1 MFLRL
6 KTPYKTIFS
15 INFAQIAL
23 AAFAILAGLVAS
35 GSVFLNDLYFWVQ
48 SAYYINPYLCLI
60 AFLLAFCPGVW
71 GLTAIIFLLPLSAG
85 LGTQLNAYLGAQFLI
100 LPNAGLDLV
109 AGFFL
114 GLALREIS
122 KYSHFLGKN
131 RHRDLTAVVKELVP
145 WPITLVIVMI
155 TISTAIAISRNV
167 YQSAAATSFKGLL
180 FNLVHFRPIG
190 WHDDY
195 MPISDW
201 IAYALAV
208 AMIFLVIG
216 QLKGREN
223 KYQIIFRPVMAGL
236 IIASLMGVFQA
247 ITGLGL
253 PENLLNFRKDHLG
266 YAVIGFQPDL
276 HAFAGHMLLGAVG
289 LWGYFYSGISRH
301 ERKLVALVIALSWV
315 GLILSKSRALL
326 LIAVAAMLIW
336 LVWSLWQ
343 KKSRFFLPSIAILAA
358 VISIFVALIFN
369 YSNSFSGIPVLS
381 WLGELAN
388 EFKDRD
394 LTSWSL
400 FSGIFGSRF
409 EIWEAAIRMWWEF
422 PLMGIGQGNFYRLSE
437 IASFSKSHFLIL
449 NRGEN
454 AHNYFLQTLTET
466 GIVGIVIITA
476 ALIFP
481 LIAAA
486 KKILLLPAICA
497 LGGLFLGNIFSHSFL
512 VRENLLLAA
521 VLVGLTYSVVGTSR
535 FSMSSPCCKD
545 EISKPKRLK
554 SKMIFA
560 SISTLLFISVLEVV
574 FSFGK
579 MPFTYGYFC
588 QQKASM
594 DADGWTRGAYIL
606 TLPINM
612 TKVLLNVS
620 GLPYIQHHQNVNLEL
635 NTYWLRRYNSG
646 YVEKLQLSSALYPV
660 TSSKDMEITIP
671 LLKNQSSSPVDDFE
685 LEIHTSRCYSPRN
698 MGDSVDSRLLG
709 IKIQS
714 LQVFK

>member
-23 AAFAILAGLVAS
+23 AAFTILAGVVAS

-60 AFLLAFCPGVW
+60 AFLLAFSPRVW
-71 GLTAIIFLLPLSAG
+71 GLMAIIFLLPLSAG
-85 LGTQLNAYLGAQFLI
+85 LGIQLNAYLGAQFLI
-100 LPNAGLDLV
+100 LPNAGLDLA

-114 GLALREIS
+114 GSTVRVMSAAPQL
-122 KYSHFLGKN
+122 LGKKQSQTVMN
-131 RHRDLTAVVKELVP
+131 LMKVVAP
-145 WPITLVIVMI
+145 WPIALVIVMI

-167 YQSAAATSFKGLL
+167 YQSATATSFKGLL

-201 IAYALAV
+201 IAYTLAV
-208 AMIFLVIG
+208 AMIVLVIG
-216 QLKGREN
+216 QLKGREDKN
-223 KYQIIFRPVMAGL
+223 QIIFRPVMAGL
-236 IIASLMGVFQA
+236 IVAFLMGISQA

-253 PENLLNFRKDHLG
+253 PENLLSFRKDQLG

-289 LWGYFYSGISRH
+289 LWGYFYSGISKL
-301 ERKLVALVIALSWV
+301 ERKLVLLVVALSWV

-326 LIAVAAMLIW
+326 LIALVAMLIW
-336 LVWSLWQ
+336 FVWCLWE
-343 KKSRFFLPSIAILAA
+343 KKNRFFLPAIALLVS
-358 VISIFVALIFN
+358 VITIFIVLIFN
-369 YSNSFSGIPVLS
+369 FSNDLGGIPVLS

-388 EFKDRD
+388 EFKSRD

-422 PLMGIGQGNFYRLSE
+422 PLMGIGQGNFYRLSD

-449 NRGEN
+449 NHGEN

-466 GIVGIVIITA
+466 GLIGSLAIA
-476 ALIFP
+476 SALIFP
-481 LIAAA
+481 LMAISN
-486 KKILLLPAICA
+486 KRLLLPAIWA
-497 LGGLFLGNIFSHSFL
+497 LGGLFLGNIFSHAFL

-521 VLVGLTYSVVGTSR
+521 VLVGLTYSLVGTSR
-535 FSMSSPCCKD
+535 FSMSLPCWKD

-560 SISTLLFISVLEVV
+560 SISILLFISVLEVV

-588 QQKASM
+588 QQKASV

-646 YVEKLQLSSALYPV
+646 YVEKLQLSSVLYPV

-671 LLKNQSSSPVDDFE
+671 LLRNQSSGSADDFE
-685 LEIHTSRCYSPRN
+685 LEIRTSRCYSPRN

-709 IKIQS
+709 VRV
-714 LQVFK
+714 LGLDLR

>member
-1 MFLRL
+1 
-6 KTPYKTIFS
+6 
-15 INFAQIAL
+15 
-23 AAFAILAGLVAS
+23 
-35 GSVFLNDLYFWVQ
+35 
-48 SAYYINPYLCLI
+48 
-60 AFLLAFCPGVW
+60 
-71 GLTAIIFLLPLSAG
+71 
-85 LGTQLNAYLGAQFLI
+85 
-100 LPNAGLDLV
+100 
-109 AGFFL
+109 
-114 GLALREIS
+114 
-122 KYSHFLGKN
+122 
-131 RHRDLTAVVKELVP
+131 
-145 WPITLVIVMI
+145 
-155 TISTAIAISRNV
+155 
-167 YQSAAATSFKGLL
+167 
-180 FNLVHFRPIG
+180 
-190 WHDDY
+190 
-195 MPISDW
+195 
-201 IAYALAV
+201 
-208 AMIFLVIG
+208 
-216 QLKGREN
+216 
-223 KYQIIFRPVMAGL
+223 MAGL